1 MANRNDF
8 KLLHAK
14 CVNLYENVLST
25 LKIDKP
31 SLLDLTDIEKARYGF
46 YYLVLQT
53 ITDGNEIDEFTDM
66 ICDTDFNSRFF
77 NSPEKDEGIDA
88 AYFDN
93 EHKQIVLFN
102 FKYRKD
108 YSAER
113 EQSVNDLIASS
124 KFFNALSTGNTQDLH
139 GKIKGVANE
148 INDKFKG
155 NEIWSIVYYYAT
167 NENITLTSDHP
178 NVKSF
183 SEEYDIEFRG
193 FGLNEIVEATSIRP
207 RNIDASFCV
216 KKGAALT
223 YEEDDM
229 SSNKSYIV
237 KMSLPELIRITCS
250 DINLRNDASKEG
262 DESLINVHIDLNV
275 LFDNVRGFILRSKF
289 NDNIIKSLTEEPQ
302 RFFYYN
308 NGITIIAKDI
318 KSKELRIGGKW
329 HFSISDF
336 QVVNGGQ
343 TLRSIHKFNQNEETN
358 IVNKLSKAH
367 ILVRFLRISDEN
379 LRNKIGEYTNSQNA
393 ISISDLRSLRSEQ
406 IQLEEFL
413 ETHEI
418 QYFRKKGDFKDSK
431 SYKYSIGKERLGQLL
446 LSTMFGRPEIATNKK
461 REIFDTL
468 YDDLFIAND
477 KLLSEETVKL
487 IFYFQDI
494 ESFYRKSDFSGS
506 IQKNMYIAYLKY
518 KLEDNTIAAII
529 SQFENFLQKYM
540 KENPKNQSASR
551 FLIMPSF
558 KDALDTEFKIQR
570 S

>member
-1 MANRNDF
+1 M
-8 KLLHAK
+8 
-14 CVNLYENVLST
+14 
-25 LKIDKP
+25 
-31 SLLDLTDIEKARYGF
+31 
-46 YYLVLQT
+46 
-53 ITDGNEIDEFTDM
+53 
-66 ICDTDFNSRFF
+66 
-77 NSPEKDEGIDA
+77 
-88 AYFDN
+88 
-93 EHKQIVLFN
+93 LF
-102 FKYRKD
+102 
-108 YSAER
+108 
-113 EQSVNDLIASS
+113 
-124 KFFNALSTGNTQDLH
+124 
-139 GKIKGVANE
+139 
-148 INDKFKG
+148 
-155 NEIWSIVYYYAT
+155 
-167 NENITLTSDHP
+167 
-178 NVKSF
+178 
-183 SEEYDIEFRG
+183 
-193 FGLNEIVEATSIRP
+193 
-207 RNIDASFCV
+207 
-216 KKGAALT
+216 
-223 YEEDDM
+223 
-229 SSNKSYIV
+229 
-237 KMSLPELIRITCS
+237 
-250 DINLRNDASKEG
+250 
-262 DESLINVHIDLNV
+262 
-275 LFDNVRGFILRSKF
+275 RS
-289 NDNIIKSLTEEPQ
+289 
-302 RFFYYN
+302 
-308 NGITIIAKDI
+308 
-318 KSKELRIGGKW
+318 
-329 HFSISDF
+329 
-336 QVVNGGQ
+336 
-343 TLRSIHKFNQNEETN
+343 
-358 IVNKLSKAH
+358 
-367 ILVRFLRISDEN
+367 

-540 KENPKNQSASR
+540 KENPKDQSASR

>member
-1 MANRNDF
+1 
-8 KLLHAK
+8 
-14 CVNLYENVLST
+14 
-25 LKIDKP
+25 
-31 SLLDLTDIEKARYGF
+31 
-46 YYLVLQT
+46 
-53 ITDGNEIDEFTDM
+53 
-66 ICDTDFNSRFF
+66 
-77 NSPEKDEGIDA
+77 
-88 AYFDN
+88 
-93 EHKQIVLFN
+93 
-102 FKYRKD
+102 
-108 YSAER
+108 
-113 EQSVNDLIASS
+113 
-124 KFFNALSTGNTQDLH
+124 
-139 GKIKGVANE
+139 
-148 INDKFKG
+148 
-155 NEIWSIVYYYAT
+155 
-167 NENITLTSDHP
+167 
-178 NVKSF
+178 
-183 SEEYDIEFRG
+183 
-193 FGLNEIVEATSIRP
+193 
-207 RNIDASFCV
+207 
-216 KKGAALT
+216 
-223 YEEDDM
+223 M

-418 QYFRKKGDFKDSK
+418 QYFRKKEILKTQNR
-431 SYKYSIGKERLGQLL
+431 INTQLERNVWDNYCYL
-446 LSTMFGRPEIATNKK
+446 PC
-461 REIFDTL
+461 
-468 YDDLFIAND
+468 
-477 KLLSEETVKL
+477 
-487 IFYFQDI
+487 
-494 ESFYRKSDFSGS
+494 SDV
-506 IQKNMYIAYLKY
+506 QK
-518 KLEDNTIAAII
+518 
-529 SQFENFLQKYM
+529 
-540 KENPKNQSASR
+540 
-551 FLIMPSF
+551 
-558 KDALDTEFKIQR
+558 
-570 S
+570 

>member
-1 MANRNDF
+1 M
-8 KLLHAK
+8 
-14 CVNLYENVLST
+14 
-25 LKIDKP
+25 
-31 SLLDLTDIEKARYGF
+31 
-46 YYLVLQT
+46 
-53 ITDGNEIDEFTDM
+53 
-66 ICDTDFNSRFF
+66 
-77 NSPEKDEGIDA
+77 
-88 AYFDN
+88 
-93 EHKQIVLFN
+93 
-102 FKYRKD
+102 
-108 YSAER
+108 
-113 EQSVNDLIASS
+113 
-124 KFFNALSTGNTQDLH
+124 
-139 GKIKGVANE
+139 
-148 INDKFKG
+148 
-155 NEIWSIVYYYAT
+155 
-167 NENITLTSDHP
+167 
-178 NVKSF
+178 
-183 SEEYDIEFRG
+183 
-193 FGLNEIVEATSIRP
+193 
-207 RNIDASFCV
+207 
-216 KKGAALT
+216 
-223 YEEDDM
+223 
-229 SSNKSYIV
+229 
-237 KMSLPELIRITCS
+237 
-250 DINLRNDASKEG
+250 
-262 DESLINVHIDLNV
+262 

-540 KENPKNQSASR
+540 KENPKDQSASR